1 MHFETIVDTM
11 SDTQEMYEIAI
22 IGGGVTGLAAAMYAG
37 RMKLKTVIIGFPPGG
52 VIATTDWIENYP
64 GFISISGKELTDKI
78 TAHAKEY
85 NIELVMDTV
94 TDISQQNGCFTLQT
108 AFKQY
113 SARTIL
119 FATGSQHRKL
129 EVPGADTY
137 EGKGVQ
143 FCALCDGPMFAQKT
157 VAVVGGS
164 DSSAKEALI
173 LAQWVDH
180 VYLIMRGDRLKAE
193 PVNLDRVE
201 ASDKITIIP
210 NTNVTHIE
218 GTNRIEKVLLD
229 KPYQGKTDLAVQ
241 GVFIAIGSYPLSDLA
256 KKLGVET
263 NEKGEICI
271 NRRSETNLQ
280 GVYAAGDV
288 TDTEFK
294 QAITGAGEGVMA
306 VFQAYKYLGG
316 QPVCTCV
323 DTDYLD
329 CPAAPENLRNP
340 PD

>member
-1 MHFETIVDTM
+1 MP
-11 SDTQEMYEIAI
+11 DTQQMYDIAI

-37 RMKLKTVIIGFPPGG
+37 RMKLKTVLIGFPPGG

-64 GFISISGKELTDKI
+64 GFISLSGKELADKI

-85 NIELVMDTV
+85 DIELVMDMV
-94 TDISQQNGCFTLQT
+94 TDVSQQNGCFILQT

-113 SARTIL
+113 AARTVL
-119 FATGSQHRKL
+119 FATGTQHRKL

-143 FCALCDGPMFAQKT
+143 FCGLCDGPMFAQKT
-157 VAVVGGS
+157 VAVVGGG

-180 VYLIMRGDRLKAE
+180 VYLIMRGDQLKAE
-193 PVNLDRVE
+193 PVNLERVE

-210 NTNVTHIE
+210 NTNIIRIE
-218 GTNRIEKVLLD
+218 GSNRIENVVLD
-229 KPYQGKTDLAVQ
+229 TPYEGKTDLAVQ
-241 GVFIAIGSYPLSDLA
+241 GVFIAIGSNPLSDLA

-263 NEKGEICI
+263 NEKGEIRI
-271 NRRSETNLQ
+271 NRNSETNLQ
-280 GVYAAGDV
+280 GIYAAGDV

-306 VFQAYKYLGG
+306 IYHAYKYLGG

-323 DTDYLD
+323 DTDYVD
-329 CPAAPENLRNP
+329 CPAAAEDLRGRPE
-340 PD
+340 